1 MASQRGR
8 RTARRVI
15 HDPDFDYG
23 LGPSSSEQ
31 GSQNTVVSEQND
43 DSDSSYQENTQL
55 SNASE
60 ENVVAAIQEGE
71 GEGEQ
76 SSSEENENDQT
87 PRARWL
93 RKWVIFYYF
102 FLKFKYYW
110 KIFAKKN
117 IYGYFPLCFTF

>member
-71 GEGEQ
+71 Q

-93 RKWVIFYYF
+93 RKWVIFFSF
-102 FLKFKYYW
+102 FLKFKYY
-110 KIFAKKN
+110 
-117 IYGYFPLCFTF
+117 